1 MKTKKE
7 ILIIIGI
14 IIITITLVFL
24 PMVINNTKTND
35 NEVETKEETNTITIK
50 IYGEITF
57 KPNNSIDD
65 DEITN
70 ELSID
75 CKKGISYGE
84 IINRIN
90 NYLTNYSIIDNDL
103 TKRYYESKNIL
114 IKSSLNNL
122 NEEKD
127 DNEGKI
133 NINTASLDML
143 VTLHGIGQKRAERI
157 IDYIKANG
165 NIKTFQE
172 LKSLIGVSDEI
183 IELIKE
189 KAFL

>member
-35 NEVETKEETNTITIK
+35 NEVETIEETNTITIK

-157 IDYIKANG
+157 IDYIMANG